1 MTTRAEIERQLE
13 EGYKEAHRLAIEEAE
28 EFLKANG
35 YYVSRLAEMSPVEL
49 SKREAKGLGVVF
61 DSDKDPEEMEDRP
74 KPPLETPAP
83 DRWSK

>member
-35 YYVSRLAEMSPVEL
+35 YYVVRLAEMPASL
-49 SKREAKGLGVVF
+49 AFSGTRADAEALWHFLTEKATR
-61 DSDKDPEEMEDRP
+61 KQ
-74 KPPLETPAP
+74 
-83 DRWSK
+83 